1 MFDIFK
7 NYYGYEDNNAIT
19 ENLTDEQ
26 LSALHLMESGVNV
39 FLTGGAGTGKSYLI
53 NVFRKLNQNKNI
65 LVTAPTGVAA
75 QNVEGATLHRTFL
88 IPAYML
94 SPHEPLRNTKAISK
108 LLAEVDIL
116 IIDEISMCRADIFTY
131 VIRYIAHEN
140 QRRKTLTKKYKA
152 PIQLIAVGDFF
163 QLPPVITNKEK
174 EAWKQLW
181 GNNEGW
187 AFTCGAWDYM
197 KIRTV
202 QLNEVIR
209 QKNADFAHALN
220 KIRVNDPNGIGY
232 LNSHRKTEENSD
244 AIYLCCKNA
253 VADEINFQ
261 KLQEVDGVEKEFTM
275 TKDGDISSIKKSDYV
290 CEESL
295 TLKVGAKVMILIN
308 DPMEQYSNGSCGTI
322 KRFIRDGVIVT
333 LDKGGDVEI
342 KPHKWRICDYSL
354 SHDPETGKTVT
365 SQEEIASYTQLPLKL
380 GYAITIHK
388 SQGQTYDAVNVDVR
402 DIFANGQLYVAL
414 SRCRSIENT
423 YFNVPITPSKLKV
436 SQTVL
441 NHYVA

>member
-1 MFDIFK
+1 MFEIFK
-7 NYYGYEDNNAIT
+7 NYFGYEDNDVIT
-19 ENLTDEQ
+19 ANLTEEQ
-26 LSALHLMESGVNV
+26 LSALHLLESGVNV

-53 NVFRKLNQNKNI
+53 NVFRKLNQRKNI

-75 QNVEGATLHRTFL
+75 QNVNGATLHRTFR

-94 SPHEPLRNTKAISK
+94 SPHEPLKNTKTISK

-140 QRRKTLTKKYKA
+140 KRRSCLKKYRA
-152 PIQLIAVGDFF
+152 PIQLIVVGDFF
-163 QLPPVITNKEK
+163 QLPPVITTKEK
-174 EAWKQLW
+174 EAWKELW
-181 GNNEGW
+181 GDNEGW

-202 QLNEVIR
+202 ELTEVIR
-209 QKNADFAHALN
+209 QKNADFAMALN

-232 LNSHRKTEENSD
+232 LNSHRRSEVNNN

-253 VADEINFQ
+253 VAEEINYQ
-261 KLQEVDGVEKEFTM
+261 KLQEVDGKEKEFTM
-275 TKDGDISSIKKSDYV
+275 KKEGDVSSIKKSDYV
-290 CEESL
+290 CEE
-295 TLKVGAKVMILIN
+295 TLNLKIGAKVMILIN
-308 DPMEQYSNGSCGTI
+308 DPLEQYSNGSCGIVKHFTQE
-322 KRFIRDGVIVT
+322 GVIVT

-342 KPHKWRICDYSL
+342 KPHKWKICDYSL
-354 SHDPETGKTVT
+354 SKDPDTGKAITQ
-365 SQEEIASYTQLPLKL
+365 QEEIASYTQLPLKL

-423 YFNVPITPSKLKV
+423 YFNTPITPNKLKV
-436 SQTVL
+436 SSTVL
-441 NHYVA
+441 NHYIA